1 MLNVCHMTKLKTRM
15 LVYLLLKTSF
25 NYLAF
30 QYFDYMCRLSLSLAF
45 CVLFCR
51 SLFFVLLYFFFWP
64 LCCLFF
70 CLLAIVLSVLLS
82 FGHCVVCSS
91 SIYGFWLPHWFLQ
104 TFLTRNAQCA
114 LNSIS
119 SFWYQSLHIAGVDP
133 YITSLLTSNELMDLH
148 VVISKFV
155 ITFWCECY
163 HLL

>member
-30 QYFDYMCRLSLSLAF
+30 QYFDYMYRLSLSLAF

-70 CLLAIVLSVLLS
+70 FDIRILITPLV
-82 FGHCVVCSS
+82 SS
-91 SIYGFWLPHWFLQ
+91 
-104 TFLTRNAQCA
+104 N
-114 LNSIS
+114 IS
-119 SFWYQSLHIAGVDP
+119 YKKRAVR
-133 YITSLLTSNELMDLH
+133 T
-148 VVISKFV
+148 KFDIIILV
-155 ITFWCECY
+155 PVFTYSRCRPLY
-163 HLL
+163 N

>member
-51 SLFFVLLYFFFWP
+51 SLFFVLLYVFFWP

-70 CLLAIVLSVLLS
+70 FDIRILITPLV
-82 FGHCVVCSS
+82 SS
-91 SIYGFWLPHWFLQ
+91 NISYK
-104 TFLTRNAQCA
+104 NAQCA

-155 ITFWCECY
+155 ITF
-163 HLL
+163 